1 MFGKQL
7 LGCIQYLLL
16 GLGVVQDRMLNGR
29 LIKTS
34 VLCLAFRAIAASA
47 LPNHF
52 IQDNF
57 LASAAFPP
65 LTPINQ

>member
-29 LIKTS
+29 LI
-34 VLCLAFRAIAASA
+34 
-47 LPNHF
+47 
-52 IQDNF
+52 
-57 LASAAFPP
+57 
-65 LTPINQ
+65 